1 MKDPQSV
8 PNRIVSLDQYRG
20 YTVLGMFLVNFV
32 GGFSAI
38 KTGLPLLAH
47 HHTYCSY
54 ADTIMPQF
62 FVAAGFAYRLTFL
75 RRRDTAGVTVACRTA
90 IRRNF
95 ALLLI
100 AALVYGFDGKYE
112 LWAQLQNAGIWGVLS
127 TAFQRNF
134 FQTLAHIAVT
144 SLWILPVI
152 GASVRVRIG
161 YAIASGV
168 LFHLLSV
175 AWYYEWVL
183 KRPGIDGGP
192 LGFLT
197 WTIPMIA
204 GTLAYDVV
212 TTRPATAVRSLLT
225 MGAGLMLLGYGLS
238 TLPGLIESRGDIA
251 AAHWTAPP
259 FVPPSEPVNIWTMSQ
274 RAGSVSY
281 LTFGAGFGLAVL
293 ALFVL
298 ACDGWRWQS
307 SLLRTLGNNALAAY
321 ILHDVVNTRL
331 MTFIPKD
338 SPLWLIFTGFALSLL
353 ICTAIL
359 RWMERR
365 KLYLTL

>member
-1 MKDPQSV
+1 MA
-8 PNRIVSLDQYRG
+8 NRIVSLDQFRG

-32 GGFSAI
+32 GVFAAI

-75 RRRDTAGVTVACRTA
+75 RRRDTAGAAVAYRTA

-112 LWAQLQNAGIWGVLS
+112 SWAKLHDAGVWGVLS

-152 GASVRVRIG
+152 GTSARVRIG
-161 YAIASGV
+161 YAVASGV
-168 LFHLLSV
+168 LFHLISV

-204 GTLAYDVV
+204 GTLAYDIV
-212 TTRPATAVRSLLT
+212 TTRPATAVRSLLV

-238 TLPGLIESRGDIA
+238 SMPGLIESRGA
-251 AAHWTAPP
+251 LWTAHWTEPP
-259 FVPPSEPVNIWTMSQ
+259 FVPPTGPVHIWTMSQ

-293 ALFVL
+293 GLFVF
-298 ACDGWRWQS
+298 ACDGRHWQS
-307 SLLRTLGNNALAAY
+307 SLLCTLGNNALAAY
-321 ILHDVVNTRL
+321 ILHDVVNNGIRR
-331 MTFIPKD
+331 FIPED
-338 SPLWLIFTGFALSLL
+338 SPLWLIFSGFTLSLL
-353 ICTAIL
+353 LCTAIL
-359 RWMERR
+359 RWMEHR
-365 KLYLTL
+365 KLFLTL

>member
-1 MKDPQSV
+1 MNEP
-8 PNRIVSLDQYRG
+8 PPAPGRIVSLDQFRG

-32 GGFSAI
+32 GPFVAI

-47 HHTYCSY
+47 HNTYCSY

-62 FVAAGFAYRLTFL
+62 FIAAGFAYRLTFL
-75 RRRDTAGVTVACRTA
+75 RRRDTAGVTVAYRTA
-90 IRRNF
+90 IRRSF

-112 LWAQLQNAGIWGVLS
+112 SWAKLQNAGVWNVLN
-127 TAFQRNF
+127 TAFQRNY
-134 FQTLAHIAVT
+134 FQTLTHLAVT

-152 GASVRVRIG
+152 GASARVRIG
-161 YAIASGV
+161 YAIASAV

-204 GTLAYDVV
+204 GTLAFDLV
-212 TTRPATAVRSLLT
+212 TVRPTIAVRSLMA

-238 TLPGLIESRGDIA
+238 TLPGLLDSHGDIA
-251 AAHWTAPP
+251 AVHWTEPP
-259 FVPPSEPVNIWTMSQ
+259 FVPPSRPVNIWTMSQ

-281 LTFGAGFGLAVL
+281 LTFGTGFGLAVL
-293 ALFVL
+293 ALFVV
-298 ACDGWRWQS
+298 ACDHRRWQWS
-307 SLLRTLGNNALAAY
+307 VLHTLGNNALAAY
-321 ILHDVVNTRL
+321 ILHDVVNHL
-331 MTFIPKD
+331 IKTFTPKD
-338 SPLWLIFTGFALSLL
+338 SPLWLIFAGFAVSLL
-353 ICTAIL
+353 TCVAIL
-359 RWMERR
+359 QWMERR
-365 KLYLTL
+365 KLFLTL